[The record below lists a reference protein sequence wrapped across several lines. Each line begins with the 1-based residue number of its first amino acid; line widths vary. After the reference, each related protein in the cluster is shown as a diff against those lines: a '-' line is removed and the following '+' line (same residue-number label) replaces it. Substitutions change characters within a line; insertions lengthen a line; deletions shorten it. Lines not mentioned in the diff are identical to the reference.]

1 MPANVSDE
9 LLEAGKF
16 LGSERYQA
24 WVKTT
29 GSPRV
34 YDVHVSKELQ
44 QTLRDNGQLKDGD
57 EIPVMSIGLPKP
69 HFALMVAI
77 MGVCG
82 EAGEFANKLRKHM
95 ERGDEI
101 LMEPLVEEL
110 GDINWFMNQIYNLLN
125 ISHEDVLEHN
135 VSKLI
140 ARHGLKYNP
149 DYKSDYEQQKEGEIK
164 DGGVD

>member
-16 LGSERYQA
+16 LGAERYQA

-34 YDVHVSKELQ
+34 YDVQVSKELQ
-44 QTLRDNGQLKDGD
+44 TTLKDTGQLKDD
-57 EIPVMSIGLPKP
+57 DPIPVMHFGMPKP
-69 HFALMVAI
+69 HFALMVAA
-77 MGVCG
+77 MGICG
-82 EAGEFANKLRKHM
+82 EAGELVNKIRKHM

-101 LMEPLVEEL
+101 LTEPLVEEL
-110 GDINWFMNQIYNLLN
+110 GDINWFLNQVYNVLE
-125 ISHEDVLEHN
+125 ITQEDVLEHN
-135 VSKLI
+135 VAKLI

-149 DYKSDYEQQKEGEIK
+149 DYKSDYEQNKEGEIK
-164 DGGVD
+164 DGGTD